1 MLLDT
6 ASVPGS
12 VDVLVTVPSG
22 VVTEDDINTVVAPS
36 EVLLLLLLLLELK
49 LWYSLRMPGFCW
61 YSANT
66 TPTAQSR
73 QTATAAFMLA

>member
-1 MLLDT
+1 VLGMMSLLDT

-12 VDVLVTVPSG
+12 VEVLVTVPSG
-22 VVTEDDINTVVAPS
+22 VVTEDDINTLVAPS

-61 YSANT
+61 
-66 TPTAQSR
+66 
-73 QTATAAFMLA
+73 